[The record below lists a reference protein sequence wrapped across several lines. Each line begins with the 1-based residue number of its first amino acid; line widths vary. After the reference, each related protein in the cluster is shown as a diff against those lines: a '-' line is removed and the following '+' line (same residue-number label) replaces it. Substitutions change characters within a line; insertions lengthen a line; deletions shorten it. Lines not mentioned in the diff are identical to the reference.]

1 MAAEPGALP
10 VDAALDL
17 IRDVPDFPEP
27 GVMFKDIAPLLG
39 DPAALAA
46 VVRGLAAAGRDE
58 EGLTAVTHVIGVES
72 RGFLFG
78 VPVAQALGVG
88 FVPVRKPGK
97 LPGDVHEVSY
107 TLEYGEE
114 TLEIQSDALGEA
126 DRVLVVDDVLATG
139 GTLAATEKLVA
150 RCGARVAGMTVLL
163 ELSFLDGRDA
173 LGDVPLHALRTV

>member
-27 GVMFKDIAPLLG
+27 GVVFKDIAPLLA
-39 DPAALAA
+39 DPAALEA
-46 VVRGLAAAGRDE
+46 VVRGLAAAGRDG
-58 EGLTAVTHVIGVES
+58 EGLTTVSHVVGVES

-97 LPGDVHEVSY
+97 LPGEVHEVSY
-107 TLEYGEE
+107 SLEYGEE
-114 TLEIQSDALGEA
+114 TLEIQTGALGSG

-139 GTLAATEKLVA
+139 GTLAATEQLIA
-150 RCGARVAGMTVLL
+150 RCGAQTAAAAVLL
-163 ELSFLDGRDA
+163 ELGFLDGRDA
-173 LGDVPLHALRTV
+173 IGDVRLHALRTV